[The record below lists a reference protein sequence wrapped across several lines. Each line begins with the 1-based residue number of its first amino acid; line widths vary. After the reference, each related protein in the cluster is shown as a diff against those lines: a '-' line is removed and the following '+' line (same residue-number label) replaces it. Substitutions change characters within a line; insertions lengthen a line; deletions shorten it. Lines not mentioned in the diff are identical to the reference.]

1 MQRESPSHG
10 GKNVVK
16 EGKKVRVD
24 KKKNQVTV
32 IFDTKFYNSE
42 SVNLSIDDFKDC
54 CFTKLKSGRDK
65 ITVLLSPKSN
75 EIDID
80 TLGYEFYNYVLG
92 KMRSNESRF
101 LI

>member
-1 MQRESPSHG
+1 M
-10 GKNVVK
+10 VK

-42 SVNLSIDDFKDC
+42 SVNLSVNDFKDC
-54 CFTKLKSGRDK
+54 CFAKLKSERDK
-65 ITVLLSPKSN
+65 ITVVLSPKSK
-75 EIDID
+75 EIDIN

-92 KMRSNESRF
+92 KMRSNESHF
-101 LI
+101 